1 MILTYLI
8 SSNRSQI
15 KIAARENAPVFPDC
29 SSGIERIENFLKIV
43 LRNFRKLP
51 SKTSILE
58 ILSEIADSLIF
69 F

>member
-8 SSNRSQI
+8 SRNRSQI

-29 SSGIERIENFLKIV
+29 SGGIERIENFLKIV
-43 LRNFRKLP
+43 LRNFWKLP

-58 ILSEIADSLIF
+58 ILSALADFLKSF
-69 F
+69 

>member
-29 SSGIERIENFLKIV
+29 GGGIERIENFLKIV
-43 LRNFRKLP
+43 LRNFL
-51 SKTSILE
+51 KTS
-58 ILSEIADSLIF
+58 
-69 F
+69 